1 MLLIKKECNVA
12 VQSSKH
18 EEINFYVYPA
28 YHWSNVVKN
37 ILLMVEGLEK
47 IYKVLDNHIRGELS
61 IKGGFNLSAHSDLI

>member
-28 YHWSNVVKN
+28 YHWSNVAKKF
-37 ILLMVEGLEK
+37 LSKMEGLEK
-47 IYKVLDNHIRGELS
+47 IYKVLDNHMTGELS